1 MADDSRLLQWVDICQ
16 SCAEIF
22 RELWEQGAALED
34 EGGPNRARLIEAAV
48 NVVISGKIIER
59 DGGFFVRRTAKKIRT
74 QVEKACTEAGIL
86 KEVAITVRDT
96 IENNPER

>member
-22 RELWEQGAALED
+22 RELWEQGAGLED

-48 NVVISGKIIER
+48 NVIISGKVIER
-59 DGGFFVRRTAKKIRT
+59 DGGFLSGAPLRRSGR
-74 QVEKACTEAGIL
+74 EL
-86 KEVAITVRDT
+86 KRLAWKPKFLRKS
-96 IENNPER
+96 RS